1 MENRAR
7 NKKIRKRL
15 VAVGYFAGVISTL
28 TVTIIL
34 LVILNVV
41 YNPKQV
47 SIPLNEEK
55 STLQPSDSF
64 IAAQTQYPKAEGLL
78 QLVNFNNPTGDERP
92 HNLVS
97 IRLVIGD
104 EAVIRSYDMSINQ
117 EAVIRSYDMS
127 INQEAG
133 IQLSKMCKEA
143 LRAGLDRYII
153 NSAYRSVEEQ
163 KTLWENRLKTDPD
176 YGKDPYKNPVKVM
189 PGNMSEHATGLAID
203 LLNMSHTSAND
214 AYGESE
220 AGIWLSENAH
230 KFGFIIRYPKDKQYI
245 TGVIYEP
252 WHIRYVGKEAA
263 EEIYNRGICL
273 EEYLG
278 EV

>member
-1 MENRAR
+1 MENRER

-47 SIPLNEEK
+47 SNPLNEEK

-78 QLVNFNNPTGDERP
+78 QLVNFNNPTSDEVPRG
-92 HNLVS
+92 LVS
-97 IRLVIGD
+97 IRRVIGD
-104 EAVIRSYDMSINQ
+104 

-133 IQLSKMCKEA
+133 IQLSKMCKAA

-230 KFGFIIRYPKDKQYI
+230 KFGFIIRYPKGKQYI